1 MKGPSVL
8 LTRADILPSQAV
20 YSRGSQYNSGREGAE
35 GRRSKC
41 GETGEASGAW
51 ERLPVN
57 FPPRRSHNV
66 QWCWR
71 RMDKKYQ
78 AGVAPA
84 IFVQFF
90 WCIRLII

>member
-1 MKGPSVL
+1 M

-66 QWCWR
+66 QWCWATHGQEVPGWSCSCNFCSVFLVHSFS
-71 RMDKKYQ
+71 YIVE
-78 AGVAPA
+78 GS
-84 IFVQFF
+84 
-90 WCIRLII
+90 